1 MTMRVLFIISD
12 LDLGGAQKQVVEIS
26 RELVRR
32 GNDAAIFTLNGVVP
46 RAKDL
51 EGSGVELVVEQKR
64 SKLDPRVLSRL
75 RRFIREWR
83 PDIIH
88 GFLFDGD
95 IYGRIAAFGT
105 GVPVLNSERSSHYEI
120 SNTQRVAH
128 FATKP
133 LVDGVVA
140 NSYVGSEFAQKL
152 YGYDP
157 RHMHVV
163 WNGMRVED
171 FERQAESGKDYK
183 REFFGPGAHK
193 VACFIGAIKPAKDYH
208 LAVEVAASLL
218 KQSPAWRVLFLGDSL
233 AAPVAGYKA
242 GVHSDTS
249 AYKDEVMAH
258 YRRLGISERAIFAG
272 ARKDLPAI
280 VKQCDALFV
289 TSAWE
294 GFPNSV
300 LEAMVLGVPVV
311 STDYSDIRRILP
323 RESQVIASRDA
334 GRIAQAIVEA
344 DIDHD
349 EIAAEQKRWV
359 HAHASIEKATENLER
374 VYERYVRAPALAR
387 AA

>member
-1 MTMRVLFIISD
+1 MRVLFIISD

-26 RELVRR
+26 RQLVRH
-32 GNDAAIFTLNGVVP
+32 GHDAAIFTLNNVVP

-51 EGSGVELVVEQKR
+51 EGSGVELVVEQKQ
-64 SKLDPRVLSRL
+64 SKLDRRVLAKL
-75 RRFIREWR
+75 RRYIQEWK
-83 PDIIH
+83 PDIVH

-95 IYGRIAAFGT
+95 VYGRIAAIGT
-105 GVPVLNSERSSHYEI
+105 GVPVLNSERSSNYTI
-120 SNTQRVAH
+120 SATQKVAH
-128 FATKP
+128 WLTKP
-133 LVDGVVA
+133 FVHGVVA
-140 NSYVGSEFAQKL
+140 NSHEGSAFAQKL

-171 FERQAESGKDYK
+171 FERQAETEHDYK
-183 REFFGPGAHK
+183 QEFFGTRDCK

-208 LAVEVAASLL
+208 LAVDVAEKLVKRA
-218 KQSPAWRVLFLGDSL
+218 PEWRVLFLGDSL

-249 AYKDEVMAH
+249 AYKDDVMAH
-258 YRRLGISERAIFAG
+258 YRQLGIADRAIFAG

-280 VKQCDALFV
+280 VKQCDVLYV

-311 STDYSDIRRILP
+311 STDYSDIQKILP
-323 RESQVIASRDA
+323 GRQVITKRDPA
-334 GRIAQAIVEA
+334 LIADAVVEA
-344 DIDHD
+344 ERDHD
-349 EIAAEQKRWV
+349 EIAAQQKRWV
-359 HAHASIEKATENLER
+359 QAHASIEKATQDLEK
-374 VYERYVRAPALAR
+374 VYERYVRRDSLGF

>member
-1 MTMRVLFIISD
+1 MRVLFIISD
-12 LDLGGAQKQVVEIS
+12 LDLGGAQKQVVEIA
-26 RELVRR
+26 RQLVRN
-32 GNDAAIFTLNGVVP
+32 GHGATIFTLNNVVP

-64 SKLDPRVLSRL
+64 SKLDPRVLGKL
-75 RRFIREWR
+75 RRYIQEWK
-83 PDIIH
+83 PDILH

-95 IYGRIAAFGT
+95 VYGRIAAIGT
-105 GVPVLNSERSSHYEI
+105 GVPVLNSERSSHYTI
-120 SNTQRVAH
+120 SLTQKIAH

-133 LVDGVVA
+133 FVHGVVA
-140 NSYVGSEFAQKL
+140 NSHEGSAFAQKL

-157 RHMHVV
+157 GHMHVV

-171 FERQAESGKDYK
+171 FERQALTDRDYK
-183 REFFGPGAHK
+183 REFFGEGDFK

-208 LAVEVAASLL
+208 LAVDVAEKLVKRA
-218 KQSPAWRVLFLGDSL
+218 PEWRVLFLGDSL
-233 AAPVAGYKA
+233 AAPGAAGYKG

-249 AYKDEVMAH
+249 AYKDEVLAH
-258 YRRLGISERAIFAG
+258 YRRLGISDRAIFAG

-280 VKQCDALFV
+280 VKQCDVLYV

-311 STDYSDIRRILP
+311 STAYSDIQRILP
-323 RESQVIASRDA
+323 ASQVIARRDPA
-334 GRIAQAIVEA
+334 MIAEAIVDAEL
-344 DIDHD
+344 DHD
-349 EIAAEQKRWV
+349 EVAARQKRWV
-359 HAHASIEKATENLER
+359 HAHASIEKATRNMEK
-374 VYERYVRAPALAR
+374 VYERYLRRDALGF

>member
-1 MTMRVLFIISD
+1 MRVLFIISD

-26 RELVRR
+26 RQLVRH
-32 GNDAAIFTLNGVVP
+32 GHEAAIFTLNNVVP
-46 RAKDL
+46 RSPDL

-64 SKLDPRVLSRL
+64 SKLDARVLGKL
-75 RRFIREWR
+75 RRFIRDWR

-95 IYGRIAAFGT
+95 VYGRIAAIGT
-105 GVPVLNSERSSHYEI
+105 GVPVLNSERSSHYTI
-120 SNTQRVAH
+120 SMTQRIAH
-128 FATKP
+128 IATKP
-133 LVDGVVA
+133 FVHGVVA
-140 NSYVGSEFAQKL
+140 NSHEGSAFAQKL

-157 RHMHVV
+157 AHMHVV

-171 FERQAESGKDYK
+171 FERQARSDREYK
-183 REFFGPGAHK
+183 REIFGTDEVK

-208 LAVEVAASLL
+208 LAVDVAQQLVERA
-218 KQSPAWRVLFLGDSL
+218 PGWRVLFLGDSL
-233 AAPVAGYKA
+233 SAPNAAGYKA

-249 AYKDEVMAH
+249 GYKDEVMAH
-258 YRRLGISERAIFAG
+258 YRRLGIADRAIFAG

-280 VKQCDALFV
+280 VKQCDVLYV

-323 RESQVIASRDA
+323 ERQVVRKRDPVLIAE
-334 GRIAQAIVEA
+334 AILSAEL
-344 DIDHD
+344 DHD
-349 EIAAEQKRWV
+349 LIAAQQKRWV
-359 HAHASIEKATENLER
+359 LANASIEKATQDLER
-374 VYERYVRAPALAR
+374 VYERYIRHEPVRAPA
-387 AA
+387 

>member
-1 MTMRVLFIISD
+1 MRVLFIISD

-26 RELVRR
+26 RELVRH
-32 GNDAAIFTLNGVVP
+32 GHGAAIFTLNDVVP
-46 RAKDL
+46 RARDL

-64 SKLDPRVLSRL
+64 SKLDRRVLAKL
-75 RRFIREWR
+75 RQYIRDWK

-95 IYGRIAAFGT
+95 VYGRIAAIGT
-105 GVPVLNSERSSHYEI
+105 GVPVLNSERSSNYTI
-120 SNTQRVAH
+120 SMTQRIAH
-128 FATKP
+128 LATRP
-133 LVDGVVA
+133 FVDGVVA
-140 NSYVGSEFAQKL
+140 NSHEGSAFAQRL

-157 RHMHVV
+157 DHMHVV

-171 FERQAESGKDYK
+171 FERQAVTDRDYRK
-183 REFFGPGAHK
+183 EFFGDAPCK

-208 LAVEVAASLL
+208 LAVEVAAALV
-218 KQSPAWRVLFLGDSL
+218 KKAPQWRVLFLGDSL
-233 AAPVAGYKA
+233 AAPRAAGYKT

-249 AYKDEVMAH
+249 AYKEEVMAH
-258 YRRLGISERAIFAG
+258 YRRLGIADRAIFAG

-280 VKQCDALFV
+280 VKQCDVLYV

-323 RESQVIASRDA
+323 AGQVVAKRDA
-334 GRIAQAIVEA
+334 ALIADAIIDADVE
-344 DIDHD
+344 HD
-349 EIAAEQKRWV
+349 AIAASQKRWV
-359 HAHASIEKATENLER
+359 QAHASIEKATQNLEK
-374 VYERYVRAPALAR
+374 VYERYVRRDALGY

>member
-1 MTMRVLFIISD
+1 MRVLFIISD

-26 RELVRR
+26 RQLVRH
-32 GNDAAIFTLNGVVP
+32 GHDASIFTLNDVVP

-51 EGSGVELVVEQKR
+51 EGSGVELVVEQKH
-64 SKLDPRVLSRL
+64 SKLDWRVLGKL
-75 RRFIREWR
+75 RRHIGEWR
-83 PDIIH
+83 PDVIH

-95 IYGRIAAFGT
+95 IYGRIAAIGC
-105 GVPVLNSERSSHYEI
+105 GVPVLNSERSSHYTI
-120 SNTQRVAH
+120 SRTQRIAH
-128 FATKP
+128 VLTKP
-133 LVDGVVA
+133 FVHGVVA
-140 NSYVGSEFAQKL
+140 NSHEGSAFAQKL

-157 RHMHVV
+157 RRMHVV

-171 FERQAESGKDYK
+171 FEKQAASDRDYK
-183 REFFGPGAHK
+183 QELFGTRDCK
-193 VACFIGAIKPAKDYH
+193 VACFVGAIKPAKDYR
-208 LAVEVAASLL
+208 LAVDVAAKLIASA
-218 KQSPAWRVLFLGDSL
+218 PDWRVLFLGDSL

-258 YRRLGISERAIFAG
+258 YRRLDISDRAIFAG

-280 VKQCDALFV
+280 VRQCDVLYV

-300 LEAMVLGVPVV
+300 LEAMALGVPVV

-323 RESQVIASRDA
+323 HRQVIARRDPA
-334 GRIAQAIVEA
+334 LIAHAIVEA
-344 DIDHD
+344 EIDHD
-349 EIAAEQKRWV
+349 EIAAQQKRWV
-359 HAHASIEKATENLER
+359 HAHASIEKATQNLEAI
-374 VYERYVRAPALAR
+374 YERYIRREPFGY

>member
-1 MTMRVLFIISD
+1 MRVLFIISD

-26 RELVRR
+26 RQLVRH
-32 GNDAAIFTLNGVVP
+32 GHDAAIFTLNNVVP

-51 EGSGVELVVEQKR
+51 EGTGVELVVEQKR
-64 SKLDPRVLSRL
+64 SKLDRRVLAKL
-75 RRFIREWR
+75 RRYIAEWK
-83 PDIIH
+83 PDVIH

-95 IYGRIAAFGT
+95 IYGRIAAIGT
-105 GVPVLNSERSSHYEI
+105 GVPVLNSERSSHYKI
-120 SNTQRVAH
+120 SLTQKIAH

-133 LVDGVVA
+133 FVDGVVA
-140 NSYVGSEFAQKL
+140 NSHVGSAFAQKL
-152 YGYDP
+152 YKYDP
-157 RHMHVV
+157 KQMHVV

-171 FERQAESGKDYK
+171 FERQAASDRDYK
-183 REFFGPGAHK
+183 RELFGTGDCK

-208 LAVEVAASLL
+208 LALDVAERLVKRDST
-218 KQSPAWRVLFLGDSL
+218 WHVLFLGDSL

-258 YRRLGISERAIFAG
+258 YRRLAIPERAIFAG

-280 VKQCDALFV
+280 VKQCDVLYV

-311 STDYSDIRRILP
+311 STVYSDIQRILP
-323 RESQVIASRDA
+323 PRQVIAKRDPSL
-334 GRIAQAIVEA
+334 IAEAIVQA
-344 DIDHD
+344 DMDHD
-349 EIAAEQKRWV
+349 GIATQQKRWV
-359 HAHASIEKATENLER
+359 HAHASIEKATQNLER
-374 VYERYVRAPALAR
+374 IYERYVRRDGLR
-387 AA
+387 YAA

>member
-1 MTMRVLFIISD
+1 MRVLFIISD

-26 RELVRR
+26 RQLVRH
-32 GNDAAIFTLNGVVP
+32 GHEAAIFTLNNVVP
-46 RAKDL
+46 RSPDL

-64 SKLDPRVLSRL
+64 SKLDARVLGKL
-75 RRFIREWR
+75 RRFIRNWR

-95 IYGRIAAFGT
+95 VYGRIAAIGT
-105 GVPVLNSERSSHYEI
+105 GVPVLNSERSSHYTI
-120 SNTQRVAH
+120 SMTQRIAH
-128 FATKP
+128 IATKP
-133 LVDGVVA
+133 FVHGVVA
-140 NSYVGSEFAQKL
+140 NSHEGSAFAQKL

-157 RHMHVV
+157 AHMHVV

-171 FERQAESGKDYK
+171 FERQARSDREYK
-183 REFFGPGAHK
+183 REIFGTDEVK

-208 LAVEVAASLL
+208 LAVDVAQQLVERA
-218 KQSPAWRVLFLGDSL
+218 PGWRVLFLGDSL
-233 AAPVAGYKA
+233 SAPNAAGYKA

-249 AYKDEVMAH
+249 GYKDEVMAH
-258 YRRLGISERAIFAG
+258 YQRLGIADRAIFAG

-280 VKQCDALFV
+280 VKQCDVLYV

-323 RESQVIASRDA
+323 ERQVVKKRDPVLIAK
-334 GRIAQAIVEA
+334 AILTAEL
-344 DIDHD
+344 DHD
-349 EIAAEQKRWV
+349 LIAAQQKRWV
-359 HAHASIEKATENLER
+359 LAHASIEKATQDLER
-374 VYERYVRAPALAR
+374 VYERYIRHDALRQVA
-387 AA
+387 